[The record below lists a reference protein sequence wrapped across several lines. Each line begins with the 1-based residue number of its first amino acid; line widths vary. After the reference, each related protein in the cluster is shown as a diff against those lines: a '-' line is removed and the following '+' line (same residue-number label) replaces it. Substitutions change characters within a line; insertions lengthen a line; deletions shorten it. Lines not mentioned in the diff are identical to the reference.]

1 MLLRRA
7 VQNFGVRYKQHNTV
21 THGGLNDSEGHVTP
35 NWRRILVP
43 RLFLPSNLTSLD
55 ANVAAA
61 ETDLDSNALEKI
73 IFRPLSLRR

>member
-1 MLLRRA
+1 MPLRRA
-7 VQNFGVRYKQHNTV
+7 VQDFGVIYEHYNTV
-21 THGGLNDSEGHVTP
+21 THGGLNEGHVTP

-43 RLFLPSNLTSLD
+43 HLFLPSKLTSLD